1 MTKRIVPYGYAIEDG
16 CYTLEAEEAAV
27 VQQIYSLY
35 LTGESYARI
44 ADSLNHSGPAYHP
57 EHPLWNKHIIKRIL
71 ENSKYTGQQD
81 YPPIIAPVQFKAVQ
95 ELIASKSASQ
105 SRKEKA
111 EDEPLWKYLSC
122 TCGRKLC
129 RTGGG
134 PKDRSLV
141 NLRCSQCETTIQIS
155 RTALTSAA
163 LNAYN
168 AYHRVESKSYTP
180 SSEVIRLNNAINRSL
195 EQPDQLKDIIQQIF
209 DGIGARFQC
218 CSAPSNHPD
227 LQSLGEI
234 NWRHFSDIIKTI
246 TVCPDGT
253 ITPIFKEQEG
263 PQHG

>member
-1 MTKRIVPYGYAIEDG
+1 MTKRIAPYGYAIEDG

-27 VQQIYSLY
+27 VQEIYSLY

-57 EHPLWNKHIIKRIL
+57 EHPLWNKHIVKRIL

-81 YPPIIAPVQFKAVQ
+81 YPQIIDPVQFSAVQ
-95 ELIASKSASQ
+95 ALIASKSASQ

-155 RTALTSAA
+155 RTALTSAV

-180 SSEVIRLNNAINRSL
+180 SSEVIRLNNAIIARMAASLTICLCPATLRPVDSSTAETSRS
-195 EQPDQLKDIIQQIF
+195 
-209 DGIGARFQC
+209 R
-218 CSAPSNHPD
+218 SS
-227 LQSLGEI
+227 
-234 NWRHFSDIIKTI
+234 TI
-246 TVCPDGT
+246 WAGLFPAA
-253 ITPIFKEQEG
+253 I
-263 PQHG
+263 PQVMRR